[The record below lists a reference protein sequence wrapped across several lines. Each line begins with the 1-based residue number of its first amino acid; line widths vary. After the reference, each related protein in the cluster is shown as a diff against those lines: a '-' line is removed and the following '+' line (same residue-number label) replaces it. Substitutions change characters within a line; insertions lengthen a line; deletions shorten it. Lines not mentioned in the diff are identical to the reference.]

1 MKKIFLLLTLFLTK
15 ASLLGIVENKSKQND
30 SNLIQ
35 VALLLDTSGSM
46 KGLLDQAKCQLWNVV
61 SDLEKAKKS
70 SQPITL
76 QIALYEFGKNKP
88 PYTKENEYLK
98 KVVGFTDNLDH
109 LSSKLFSLHA
119 GYGGKE
125 YYGEVIKAA
134 LDNISLGVP
143 VLRSTRLPLWQA
155 TNPSIRDLPPFR
167 ILPNT
172 SKGNQ

>member
-76 QIALYEFGKNKP
+76 QIALYEFGKS
-88 PYTKENEYLK
+88 PYTKENGYLK
-98 KVVGFTDNLDH
+98 KVVGFTDN
-109 LSSKLFSLHA
+109 
-119 GYGGKE
+119 
-125 YYGEVIKAA
+125 
-134 LDNISLGVP
+134 
-143 VLRSTRLPLWQA
+143 
-155 TNPSIRDLPPFR
+155 
-167 ILPNT
+167 
-172 SKGNQ
+172 